1 MRREH
6 FFTCTAVDEYA
17 LTIGPAGGVAC
28 DPDDPDEEPKDS
40 EQGPRSSVLTSI
52 SNVSKVSSTTG
63 SGLEFSADVGERSPG
78 HTGGFSPGPKLL
90 HIPTLPP
97 PGSDLRT
104 HMASLPS
111 PMPSVGR
118 LSSRSSNGSVND
130 LDPEEG
136 EAKTTIVLKN
146 LPEVYTRAKLLELLD
161 DEGYRRRYDFV
172 YLPIDFGSNTNFGY
186 AFVNLVD
193 PDAALDFMMHFCGFN
208 NWMVDTPKKA
218 EVTWSE
224 KRQGLEAQI
233 ERYRNS
239 PMMRNSLPEGAKP
252 LLLKDGF
259 PVAFPGPTKEV
270 RNPRIRLSKRRKAQ
284 EKGLKELSAIFA
296 EPKRRP

>member
-1 MRREH
+1 
-6 FFTCTAVDEYA
+6 

-193 PDAALDFMMHFCGFN
+193 
-208 NWMVDTPKKA
+208 TPKKA

-259 PVAFPGPTKEV
+259 PQPFPGPTKEV